1 MPPGKP
7 RNWFNITP
15 QTLQPHA
22 HPGTCG
28 VYGSRYMSGRHEE
41 MSNAR
46 DCQDDASFTY
56 ASPIPALQ
64 PALQYGNHT
73 YGSTG
78 H

>member
-1 MPPGKP
+1 MPRGKP

-46 DCQDDASFTY
+46 DCQDDAPFTY
-56 ASPIPALQ
+56 AVFDGRAEPPRAQ
-64 PALQYGNHT
+64 H
-73 YGSTG
+73 
-78 H
+78 HD